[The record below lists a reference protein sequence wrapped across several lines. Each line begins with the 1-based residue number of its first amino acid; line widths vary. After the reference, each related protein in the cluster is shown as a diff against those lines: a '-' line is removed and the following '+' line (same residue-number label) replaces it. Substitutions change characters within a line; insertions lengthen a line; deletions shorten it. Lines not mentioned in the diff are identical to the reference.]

1 MIDYLI
7 SKKNQE
13 LLKKAEETN
22 SEEMLTWKLPNLVYP
37 IGVILISML
46 CFLLFKK
53 SEQVTLYAF
62 LNLMLNGSLPMVA
75 LNRLSSLGVN
85 IFKFDKEG
93 ENRKSQTNT
102 YSLRVILHYYSLGLV
117 LSIIIFY
124 VFQVIN
130 TPFNIWWS
138 ILIQIILAII
148 CVYQSL
154 KVSKYGYLLQEKLME
169 RTLGDDIKENALET
183 KKHLTAKYE

>member
-22 SEEMLTWKLPNLVYP
+22 FEEMLTWKLPNLVYP

-93 ENRKSQTNT
+93 ENRKSKTNT

-117 LSIIIFY
+117 LTIIIFY

-138 ILIQIILAII
+138 ILIQIILATI